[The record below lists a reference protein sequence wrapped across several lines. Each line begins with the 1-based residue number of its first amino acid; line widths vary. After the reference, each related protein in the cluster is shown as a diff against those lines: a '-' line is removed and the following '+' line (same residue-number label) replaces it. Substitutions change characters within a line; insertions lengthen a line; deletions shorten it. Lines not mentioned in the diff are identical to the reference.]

1 MASLLLIEDDENLST
16 MLKERLAEEG
26 YSISFANCG
35 KDARSIF
42 EQANFDLVILDVG
55 LPDESG
61 FSIARTFREISNVPI
76 IFLTAMNSAEYRLEG
91 YEIGAEEYIPK
102 PFHLRELLLKIER
115 VLERNK
121 VTSII
126 RSGNLT
132 LDLNRRTIA
141 FEDNS
146 LFELSQRECEI
157 LRYLIEASPK
167 SISREDLHKKIA
179 GDDSS
184 VSNLRSIDNTIVKLR
199 GILKDKDSGSIR
211 SIRGVGY
218 LWENECH

>member
-1 MASLLLIEDDENLST
+1 MASLLLVEDDVNLST
-16 MLKERLAEEG
+16 MLRERLGEEG
-26 YSISFANCG
+26 YSISLATSG
-35 KDARSIF
+35 KEARSF
-42 EQANFDLVILDVG
+42 FLDRNFDLVILDVG

-61 FSIARTFREISNVPI
+61 FSIARAFRENSNVPI

-115 VLERNK
+115 VLDRHK
-121 VTSII
+121 VTSVVKT
-126 RSGNLT
+126 GNLT
-132 LDLNRRTIA
+132 LDLNRRTIT
-141 FEDNS
+141 FNDDS

-157 LRYLIEASPK
+157 LKYLIEAAPK

-199 GILKDKDSGSIR
+199 GILKDKESGSIR
-211 SIRGVGY
+211 SVRGIGY